1 MTAIGTVAQTGSTM
15 TGTKPTATAR
25 RLRLWLG
32 LAIAAVLPF
41 APGVTRA
48 EGVTLSIAAAGY
60 VIGAWAFEVIAARR
74 PRFPAT
80 ALTAVLGLAVITV
93 VIIAIPHTLE
103 AGLVL
108 YVLGVT
114 FSTYVGGRMLGL
126 CLSAGAAAAAVVA
139 DALAPEA
146 HRVDGATLAV
156 FVVLLPVL
164 AIAVDRLTA
173 EHRRTSGALARLHD
187 VLGAVEA
194 QPDLSAT
201 LDSIAASIAHTVDA
215 TVAGVILRDGDRFAV
230 AARTSMASSL
240 TPPEVDWLTQVEL
253 ELSPA
258 GPLVGGR
265 EHHSR
270 FVADLE
276 HDPRLLAWSTP
287 WARALRGLGCH
298 TLVRAPL
305 RLGGDVVGVIV
316 AAFGSTGRPDR
327 DDLAFLDAFVDRA
340 SPIVVRAS
348 AYDRERIAALKLSE
362 AAEEKTQFLGLVSHE
377 LRTPLTAVKGFVDT
391 VLQHWD
397 RLPEHRR
404 RELLDRASTNAD
416 ELNRLVGQ
424 LLDFSRLDAAAL
436 RLSPQPIALVDAVE
450 HVVEDLRPAL
460 GDHRVSVEVDEVT
473 LFADRAALG
482 RVLTSLL
489 TNAAKFS
496 PAGAPI
502 TVRAEAS
509 GDAVVVSVADHGTG
523 IPPDEQDRIFDRFYQ
538 ATSNTLSRRGTG
550 IGLSIAK
557 RLVEMQ
563 GGRIRVE
570 SIPGVGSTF
579 FVTMPAAPS
588 VVDAER
594 EEVAS

>member
-1 MTAIGTVAQTGSTM
+1 M
-15 TGTKPTATAR
+15 TGTNRTATAR

-32 LAIAAVLPF
+32 LAVAAALPF

-48 EGVTLSIAAAGY
+48 EGVTLSVAAACY
-60 VIGAWAFEVIAARR
+60 VVGAWVFEVVAARR
-74 PRFPAT
+74 SRFPAT
-80 ALTAVLGLAVITV
+80 ALTAFLGLTVITV
-93 VIIAIPHTLE
+93 VIIAIPRTLE
-103 AGLVL
+103 VGIVL
-108 YVLGVT
+108 FVLGVA
-114 FSTYVGGRMLGL
+114 FSTYVGGRTLGL
-126 CLSAGAAAAAVVA
+126 CLSAGAAAAALVA

-146 HRVDGATLAV
+146 RQVDGATLAV
-156 FVVLLPVL
+156 FVVLMPLL

-201 LDSIAASIAHTVDA
+201 LESIAASIAHTINA

-230 AARTSMASSL
+230 AARTSVASSL
-240 TPPEVDWLTQVEL
+240 TPAEVEWLTEVEL

-258 GPLVGGR
+258 GPLGGMSG
-265 EHHSR
+265 HAAL

-276 HDPRLLAWSTP
+276 RDPRMVNWSTP

-316 AAFGSTGRPDR
+316 AAFAPSDRPDQ
-327 DDLAFLDAFVDRA
+327 DDLAFLEAFAERA
-340 SPIVVRAS
+340 SRVVVRAS
-348 AYDRERIAALKLSE
+348 AYDRERVAALRLSE

-397 RLPEHRR
+397 QLPEDRR
-404 RELLDRASTNAD
+404 RDLLDRASTNAD

-424 LLDFSRLDAAAL
+424 LLDFSRLDAEAV
-436 RLSPQPIALVDAVE
+436 RLSPQPIVLSDVVE
-450 HVVEDLRPAL
+450 HVLEDLGPAL
-460 GDHRVSVEVDEVT
+460 EGHHVSVDLGGLTV
-473 LFADRAALG
+473 LADRAALG

-496 PAGAPI
+496 PPDTRI
-502 TVRAEAS
+502 TVRAETA
-509 GDAVVVSVADHGTG
+509 GDAVTASVADHGTG
-523 IPPDEQDRIFDRFYQ
+523 IPPEEQDRIFDRFYQ

-557 RLVEMQ
+557 RLAEMQ

-570 SIPGVGSTF
+570 SMPGVGSTF

-588 VVDAER
+588 RVEAER

>member
-1 MTAIGTVAQTGSTM
+1 M
-15 TGTKPTATAR
+15 TGTNRTTTAR
-25 RLRLWLG
+25 RLRLGLG
-32 LAIAAVLPF
+32 LAVAAALPF

-48 EGVTLSIAAAGY
+48 EGLTLSVAAASY
-60 VIGAWAFEVIAARR
+60 VVGAWAFEVIASRR
-74 PRFPAT
+74 SRFPAT
-80 ALTAVLGLAVITV
+80 VLTAFLGLMVIAV
-93 VIIAIPHTLE
+93 VIVAIPRTLE

-108 YVLGVT
+108 FVLGVA
-114 FSTYVGGRMLGL
+114 FSTYVGGRTLGL
-126 CLSAGAAAAAVVA
+126 SLSAGAVAAALVA

-146 HRVDGATLAV
+146 HQVDGATLAA
-156 FVVLLPVL
+156 FVVLLPLL
-164 AIAVDRLTA
+164 AVAVDRLTA

-187 VLGAVEA
+187 VLGAVES

-201 LDSIAASIAHTVDA
+201 LDSIAASIGQTIDA
-215 TVAGVILRDGDRFAV
+215 TVAAVILRDGDRFAV
-230 AARTSMASSL
+230 AARTSVPSSL
-240 TPPEVDWLTQVEL
+240 TLAEVEWLTQVEL
-253 ELSPA
+253 EVSPA
-258 GPLVGGR
+258 GPLAGVPGR
-265 EHHSR
+265 ASL

-276 HDPRLLAWSTP
+276 RDPRLLNWSTP
-287 WARALRGLGCH
+287 WARALRRLGCH

-316 AAFGSTGRPDR
+316 AAFAPRGRPDQ
-327 DDLAFLDAFVDRA
+327 DDRAFLEAFAERA

-348 AYDRERIAALKLSE
+348 AYDRERAAALRLSE

-391 VLQHWD
+391 VLQHWEQ
-397 RLPEHRR
+397 LPEDRR

-424 LLDFSRLDAAAL
+424 LLDFSRLDAAAV
-436 RLSPQPIALVDAVE
+436 RLSPQPVVLSDLVD
-450 HVVEDLRPAL
+450 HVLGELGPAL
-460 GDHRVSVEVDEVT
+460 GDHRVSVEVSGLMV
-473 LFADRAALG
+473 LADRAALG

-489 TNAAKFS
+489 ANAAKFS
-496 PAGAPI
+496 PPGSSI
-502 TVRAEAS
+502 TVRAGAAGS
-509 GDAVVVSVADHGTG
+509 AVVVSVADHGTG

-557 RLVEMQ
+557 RLAEMQ

-570 SIPGVGSTF
+570 SMPGVGSTF

-588 VVDAER
+588 AVDAER